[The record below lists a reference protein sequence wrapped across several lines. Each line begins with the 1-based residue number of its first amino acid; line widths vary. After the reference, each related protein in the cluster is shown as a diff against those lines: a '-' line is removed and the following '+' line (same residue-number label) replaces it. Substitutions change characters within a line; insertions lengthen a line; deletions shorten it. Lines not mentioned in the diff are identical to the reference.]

1 MASFLFFQPC
11 TRPCWKK
18 WEKSFR
24 SRLNSHLGGRGS
36 PWDPG
41 SELKIKIDDKFEI
54 KSPLS
59 FHRLLTVPESPA
71 CKLFCIFIAS
81 TTANSCPSWT
91 WRKITDIE
99 NDLCFK
105 FIWRQLIY
113 GQLLVAQIQDA
124 CTVKLKSY
132 LKLRACER
140 RCDLHYLS
148 SVPQMLHSHLKKVPV
163 FRMNLFLS
171 RASERACA
179 SDICVQAKKS
189 HAEVS
194 RACL

>member
-1 MASFLFFQPC
+1 MM
-11 TRPCWKK
+11 
-18 WEKSFR
+18 
-24 SRLNSHLGGRGS
+24 
-36 PWDPG
+36 
-41 SELKIKIDDKFEI
+41 
-54 KSPLS
+54 SPLS
-59 FHRLLTVPESPA
+59 FHHLLTVPESPA

-81 TTANSCPSWT
+81 TTVNSCPSWT

-99 NDLCFK
+99 NELYFK

-132 LKLRACER
+132 LKLRKCER
-140 RCDLHYLS
+140 RCDLHHLIP
-148 SVPQMLHSHLKKVPV
+148 VPHRCFTTTWNLPD
-163 FRMNLFLS
+163 FRTNLFLS

-179 SDICVQAKKS
+179 GDICVQAKKS

-194 RACL
+194 RTCL